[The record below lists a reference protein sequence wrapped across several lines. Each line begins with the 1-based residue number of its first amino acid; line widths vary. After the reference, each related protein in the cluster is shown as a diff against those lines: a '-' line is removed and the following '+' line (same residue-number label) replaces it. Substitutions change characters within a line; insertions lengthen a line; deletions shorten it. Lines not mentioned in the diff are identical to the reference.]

1 MQIEKLREANEIRRW
16 CREGML
22 YELDDWIRSG
32 HVIPTEGDKN
42 CSPLALAAGKGFHSL
57 VKLLLRQTWPQ
68 SCLDAALGRAAAG
81 GYLETIRLLLEHG
94 AKIGEVVAKELVRCG
109 NPEAVYLLVA
119 KGVDI
124 ETGFPLAHAIA
135 EEVPNAVELLRQG
148 RKKLKTIRFQGA
160 IALQCLVRY
169 EREHSVTRLIHAGAS
184 PRLEVP
190 CLHDYENTRYS
201 HPTSAMWEA
210 FKSGSFRMF
219 IRMGARKSD
228 NLQEYLNN
236 SWYCKFE
243 WSIMKQLIHRGA
255 KINDQPAGGST
266 VIDSCLWQSGFF
278 ARYGMSREI
287 SEKAFEAIGKL
298 AELGGRWIPDD
309 RTIKDARFGL
319 MKQDAH
325 QWMKLAQLFVER
337 HVATPDTVWK
347 LCNTK
352 AVREHLGEEKWKW
365 VAELCGRK
373 VKIRIK
379 TQRWR

>member
-1 MQIEKLREANEIRRW
+1 
-16 CREGML
+16 ML
-22 YELDDWIRSG
+22 YEVDDWIRSG
-32 HVIPTEGDKN
+32 NIIPTEGDKT

-57 VKLLLRQTWPQ
+57 GKLLLRQTWPQ

-81 GYLETIRLLLEHG
+81 GYLETIKLLLEHR
-94 AKIGEVVAKELVRCG
+94 ANIGEVVAKELVRCG

-135 EEVPNAVELLRQG
+135 YEVPSAMALLRQG
-148 RKKLKTIRFQGA
+148 RKKLETIQIQAA
-160 IALQCLVRY
+160 IALKHAVM
-169 EREHSVTRLIHAGAS
+169 EGEEHRVTRLIHAGAS
-184 PRLEVP
+184 PRLKVS
-190 CLHDYENTRYS
+190 CLYDYEERGFPYK
-201 HPTSAMWEA
+201 TSAMREA
-210 FKSGSFRMF
+210 FMSGSFRMF

-228 NLQEYLNN
+228 DLQEYLND
-236 SWYCKFE
+236 SYFCKYE

-266 VIDSCLWQSGFF
+266 VIDGCLWHSGFF
-278 ARYGMSREI
+278 ARYGMSQEC

-298 AELGGRWIPDD
+298 AELGGRWVPDD
-309 RTIKDARFGL
+309 HTIKDTRFGL
-319 MKQDAH
+319 IKQDASK
-325 QWMKLAQLFVER
+325 WLKLVQLFVER

-373 VKIRIK
+373 VKLRK
-379 TQRWR
+379 KAERWR